1 MDELISHFVEVRAEF
16 LDVLGRFPA
25 RRRGD
30 VLFGKW
36 NLKDLVAHLA
46 GWDQYFVELLVSLQ
60 AGEEPPYWGNMT
72 KFNEAS
78 VQKRRESPWEVVY
91 DEFVAAGDEFIRCCT
106 QLPAELRDVRFWKG
120 RSYTPA
126 RILEIN
132 IHHYA
137 VSHLKQVKRK
147 LASLETEETA

>member
-106 QLPAELRDVRFWKG
+106 QLPAELRNLVLNAG
-120 RSYTPA
+120 Q
-126 RILEIN
+126 RIL
-132 IHHYA
+132 YA
-137 VSHLKQVKRK
+137 VN
-147 LASLETEETA
+147 TAINVVVSFPRRSRV